1 VNSFRAHNRGDSTF
15 SLLKIIWN
23 HLNKKR
29 RIQLALAL
37 VMMLASGAAE
47 LLSLASVF
55 PFLAVLDDPN
65 KIMQNS
71 MIRMISTKL
80 NFSTSSDLVLIVTL
94 IFVLSTI
101 VATCIRLI
109 NLWCNGRL
117 AASIGTDLSCE
128 SYFRTLYQPYSRHQD
143 RNSSVAIGNIT
154 TEISLT
160 IVSLNMALQLLS
172 SAFVAVGLLAALI
185 FIEPYLA
192 LSTAFL
198 LSAAYSLLV
207 FLIGSKL
214 RFNSELISQATKYQ
228 LRALQEGLG
237 AIREVILHNSQSYY
251 LELYRATDGPQRLLR
266 AKNSFYG
273 AFPRYSVEALGII
286 GIALAGIMLTK
297 IQGDNTS
304 IIPSLGLLALGAQRL
319 LPALQQIYS
328 SWSVIKG
335 HHASINS
342 VINMLDQPLPKYMY
356 ETDIPPLPLIK
367 SVIFENVSFSYDP
380 ESNLVLNQI
389 SFEILAGERVGIVGT
404 TGSGKSTILDL
415 LLALHKPTSGKILI
429 DGDNIHQQDHP
440 EKIQAWRNAVGYVP
454 QQIFLSDTSIAE
466 NIAFGV
472 CRSKINFQKVRE
484 AASVAKISSFIESNK
499 NGYDS
504 IVGERGIR
512 LSGGQRQRIG
522 IARAI
527 YRGAKILVL
536 DEATSSLDNN
546 TESAVMDEIYSLD
559 KDITIICVAH
569 RLRTVENCD
578 KIIQLEAG
586 QVLDI
591 SVRA

>member
-1 VNSFRAHNRGDSTF
+1 MNSFRAHNRGDSTF